1 MDLDTQTKVCMSS
14 AHSIPQMGTLTP
26 PEGGP
31 KSTSTI
37 ASCVEAPSNNTPET
51 IEKAIT
57 HMKNSAGSN
66 RKAPATTINK
76 MEHPN
81 FQLSE
86 ATEWANILR
95 SQLSIVA
102 SSHAPDTDDR
112 SLAPLVDE
120 IVMQAPRRRAA
131 NPAVAAMANKTAQL
145 LYPHLDKPLGAIIQY
160 EKDLVT
166 LRNLV
171 VDQRKRIIS
180 ENTKR
185 NELFDWSKRIMKQGA
200 WDPATDPWSLDGAPA
215 LPMPVRV
222 ADAEALEPFFEHLAL
237 DGTEAKSSTA
247 RAAADATEIEEP
259 YYDVKSLEFERGVLY
274 SDRRLDLCKMALGP
288 THIGSLM
295 ESLKTNK
302 FVTHFLLGNN
312 IIGPHGARCI
322 ANFVKDFR
330 NRIETWYL
338 AGNCI
343 DTASFALLVDEWA
356 KSSVVTNIWLKRNP
370 LMPDSADDIFR
381 LITETPNLRT
391 LDLDQTQLGDAGV
404 TKLFTKLANYIPVD
418 PLPLRHIYLNAV
430 GIGAK
435 GAAAIAEYLA
445 LPDCEL
451 DALYA
456 ANNPLGN
463 DGVIALA
470 EGLKKNRSMRRL
482 TLTSVGMS
490 DNGAIAVCEA
500 LCEHPSMKALDI
512 GQSFATADLGSRYNF
527 ITDRSANAIHSLI
540 KLSTNLAY
548 LNISRCAL
556 THAGLNSIL
565 AVVKGSSTLQY
576 FFAITTH
583 PQQRTAAAVATGQ
596 EHAKLS
602 KLVHATLEAN
612 VDRIYGVSYQ
622 EFLAD
627 HKRWLVNDM
636 TDVRKIDSVYRN
648 RDAGMARRGLKKL
661 DKWWDEGDETLNMAS
676 KDVVNHMPEELTI
689 N

>member
-1 MDLDTQTKVCMSS
+1 
-14 AHSIPQMGTLTP
+14 MGNLTP
-26 PEGGP
+26 PEGSP
-31 KSTSTI
+31 KSTATI
-37 ASCVEAPSNNTPET
+37 ASYVEAHSNNSPET
-51 IEKAIT
+51 MATAISP
-57 HMKNSAGSN
+57 MESSAGSYRN
-66 RKAPATTINK
+66 APVTTAVQ
-76 MEHPN
+76 MEDPSL
-81 FQLSE
+81 QPRE
-86 ATEWANILR
+86 AAEWANILR

-102 SSHAPDTDDR
+102 SSHKSETDVR
-112 SLAPLVDE
+112 SSSPLVNE

-131 NPAVAAMANKTAQL
+131 NPAVAAMANKIAQL
-145 LYPHLDKPLGAIIQY
+145 LYPHHSNQVGAIIQY

-171 VDQRKRIIS
+171 VDQRKRVIS

-185 NELFDWSKRIMKQGA
+185 NELFDWSKRILKQGA
-200 WDPATDPWSLDGAPA
+200 WDPATDLWSLDGAPA

-222 ADAEALEPFFEHLAL
+222 AEAESLEPFFEHLAL

-274 SDRRLDLCKMALGP
+274 SDRRLDLCKMVLGP
-288 THIGSLM
+288 THIESLM
-295 ESLKTNK
+295 ESLKTNR
-302 FVTHFLLGNN
+302 FVAHFLLGNN

-322 ANFVKDFR
+322 ADFVKEFP
-330 NRIETWYL
+330 NRMDTWYL

-343 DTASFALLVDEWA
+343 DTISCALLVDEWV

-370 LMPDSADDIFR
+370 LMPESADDIFR
-381 LITETPNLRT
+381 LITETANLRT
-391 LDLDQTQLGDAGV
+391 LDLDQTKLGDVGV
-404 TKLFTKLANYIPVD
+404 TKLFNKLANYTPVD
-418 PLPLRHIYLNAV
+418 PLSLRHIYLNAV

-451 DALYA
+451 DAIYA

-470 EGLKKNRSMRRL
+470 KGLKKNQSLTRL
-482 TLTSVGMS
+482 TLNSVVLS
-490 DNGAIAVCEA
+490 WVHGARGKSRYTVVPWDERSKIQPF
-500 LCEHPSMKALDI
+500 PSTVPMTILHVLILK
-512 GQSFATADLGSRYNF
+512 RYNF
-527 ITDRSANAIHSLI
+527 ITDQSANAIHSLI
-540 KLSTNLAY
+540 KLSPNLTY
-548 LNISRCAL
+548 LNLSRCAL
-556 THAGLNSIL
+556 THAGLNRIL
-565 AVVKGSSTLQY
+565 AVVKGSLTLQY

-583 PQQRTAAAVATGQ
+583 PQERTATAVAAVQ

-612 VDRIYGVSYQ
+612 VERIYGVSYQ

-627 HKRWLVNDM
+627 YKRWLVNDKS
-636 TDVRKIDSVYRN
+636 DVRKIDSVYRN

-661 DKWWDEGDETLNMAS
+661 DKWWDEGDETLDIVS
-676 KDVVNHMPEELTI
+676 KDIINHA
-689 N
+689 